1 MICVA
6 DRLIGFFLAGFVVD
20 AIEMPIVSF
29 IIIIITIFI
38 IMIIIITMVVFI
50 SL

>member
-29 IIIIITIFI
+29 IIIITIFI
-38 IMIIIITMVVFI
+38 IMIIIIIMVVFI